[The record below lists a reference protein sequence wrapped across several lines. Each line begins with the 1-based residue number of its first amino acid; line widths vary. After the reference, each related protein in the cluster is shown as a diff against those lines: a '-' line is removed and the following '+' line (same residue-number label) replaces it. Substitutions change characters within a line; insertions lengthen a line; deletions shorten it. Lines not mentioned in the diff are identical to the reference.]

1 MFCFTIYYLYICSE
15 ENTPSP
21 GFKHLKDP
29 GVETGN
35 IRV

>member
-1 MFCFTIYYLYICSE
+1 MFYLYICSE
-15 ENTPSP
+15 ENTPRP